1 MHISQDEKEAF
12 RTDSMPLQNTI
23 SFLEHLEQ
31 CPYCME
37 QFLQDQV
44 QEETPA
50 PAYLKEQIMEKAASP
65 GIRMKRTAYHVSK
78 RMQIAICGIQT
89 AAGVFMA
96 LSLLFALGHTD
107 MDTLSQKRLQ
117 NQQQLISISRHF
129 DQEFQ
134 KKTQEITNFI
144 NQLFY

>member
-50 PAYLKEQIMEKAASP
+50 PAYLK
-65 GIRMKRTAYHVSK
+65 
-78 RMQIAICGIQT
+78 
-89 AAGVFMA
+89 
-96 LSLLFALGHTD
+96 
-107 MDTLSQKRLQ
+107 
-117 NQQQLISISRHF
+117 
-129 DQEFQ
+129 
-134 KKTQEITNFI
+134 
-144 NQLFY
+144 